1 MIEKA
6 VILAAGSAT
15 RMQPQ
20 IERYVRDK
28 DELAAIRKGEK
39 MAARFG
45 KFPFLDYQL
54 LNLVRSGLKK
64 INLVLKP
71 EDDFFRKHYDMKG
84 RIIFPE
90 VEISYS
96 FQEVADGTA
105 HALYAARAFIEKD
118 RFLLLNGDNNYSKN
132 AIRMLMDS
140 PEGVSA
146 LVAYDVDGFNRWTK
160 ERLGTFA
167 VIRVSGGR
175 LVEIVEKPENPLDY
189 KTSDYLY
196 TLGNGKV
203 EVWERVLTSMNLW
216 CFTMDIVDA
225 CRIVPRHAPRKPGKP
240 GEYELPDAVKILLER
255 GRKVMVYYACEDVL
269 DLTRAE
275 DIAVVSEQIRKNL
288 TDSIEELKIR
298 YSCLW
303 KSSC

>member
-20 IERYVRDK
+20 IEHYVK
-28 DELAAIRKGEK
+28 NEDELAAIRKGEK
-39 MAARFG
+39 MAARFS

-64 INLVLKP
+64 VNIVLKP

-84 RIIFPE
+84 RVLFPE

-105 HALYAARAFIEKD
+105 HALYAAREFVGNE
-118 RFLLLNGDNNYSKN
+118 RFLLLNGDNNYSAN
-132 AIRMLMDS
+132 AIKMLMES
-140 PEGVSA
+140 PDGVSA
-146 LVAYDVDGFNRWTK
+146 LVAYDIDGFNRWTK

-175 LVEIVEKPENPLDY
+175 LIEIIEKPENPLEY
-189 KTSDYLY
+189 RTSDFLY
-196 TLGNGKV
+196 ILGNGEV
-203 EVWERVLTSMNLW
+203 EVSEKVLTSMNLW
-216 CFTMDIVDA
+216 CFTPDIVEA
-225 CRIVPRHAPRKPGKP
+225 CRVVPRHAPRKPGKP
-240 GEYELPDAVKILLER
+240 GEYELPDAVKILLEN
-255 GRKVMVYYACEDVL
+255 GREVLVYYACEDVL

-275 DIAVVSEQIRKNL
+275 DIAIVSKQIRKNL
-288 TDSIEELKIR
+288 VDSIEELNTR
-298 YSCLW
+298 YSRLQ
-303 KSSC
+303 

>member
-1 MIEKA
+1 VIEKA

-20 IERYVRDK
+20 IEHYVK
-28 DELAAIRKGEK
+28 NEDELAAIRKGEK
-39 MAARFG
+39 MAARFS

-64 INLVLKP
+64 VNIVLKP

-84 RIIFPE
+84 RVLFPE

-105 HALYAARAFIEKD
+105 HALYAAREFVGNE
-118 RFLLLNGDNNYSKN
+118 RFLLLNGDNNYSAN
-132 AIRMLMDS
+132 AIKMLMES
-140 PEGVSA
+140 PDGVSA
-146 LVAYDVDGFNRWTK
+146 LVAYDIDGFNRWTK

-175 LVEIVEKPENPLDY
+175 LIEIIEKPENPLEY
-189 KTSDYLY
+189 RTSDFLY
-196 TLGNGKV
+196 ILGNGEV
-203 EVWERVLTSMNLW
+203 EVSEKVLTSMNLW
-216 CFTMDIVDA
+216 CFTPDIVEA
-225 CRIVPRHAPRKPGKP
+225 CRVVPRHAPRKPGKP
-240 GEYELPDAVKILLER
+240 GEYELPDAVKILLEN
-255 GRKVMVYYACEDVL
+255 GREVLVYYACEDVL

-275 DIAVVSEQIRKNL
+275 DIAIVSKQIRKNL
-288 TDSIEELKIR
+288 VDSIEELNTR
-298 YSCLW
+298 YSRLQ
-303 KSSC
+303 

>member
-1 MIEKA
+1 VIEKA

-20 IERYVRDK
+20 IEHYVK
-28 DELAAIRKGEK
+28 NEDELAAIRKGEK
-39 MAARFG
+39 MAARFS

-64 INLVLKP
+64 VNIVLKP

-84 RIIFPE
+84 RVLFPE

-105 HALYAARAFIEKD
+105 HALYAAREFVGNE
-118 RFLLLNGDNNYSKN
+118 RFLLLNGDNNYSAH
-132 AIRMLMDS
+132 AIKMIMDS
-140 PEGVSA
+140 PDGVSA
-146 LVAYDVDGFNRWTK
+146 LVAYDIDGFNRWTK

-175 LVEIVEKPENPLDY
+175 LIEIVEKPENPLEY
-189 KTSDYLY
+189 RTSDFLY
-196 TLGNGKV
+196 TLGNGEV
-203 EVWERVLTSMNLW
+203 EVSERVLTSMNLW
-216 CFTMDIVDA
+216 CFTPDIVET
-225 CRIVPRHAPRKPGKP
+225 CRVVPRHAPRKPGKP
-240 GEYELPDAVKILLER
+240 GEYELPDAVKILLEN
-255 GRKVMVYYACEDVL
+255 GREVLAYYACEDVL

-275 DIAVVSEQIRKNL
+275 DIAIVSEQIRKNL
-288 TDSIEELKIR
+288 VDSIEELNTR
-298 YSCLW
+298 YSRLQ
-303 KSSC
+303 